1 MELNEFTEKFLPDYE
16 AKISDYH
23 KSYWRDNPI
32 GWENEGKRRF
42 NMGYF
47 PEALQAFSDRL
58 CQKQRENCANKIRK
72 MVTAAIETMSSF
84 TDAKVWITTYN
95 AEQPKIE
102 EL

>member
-1 MELNEFTEKFLPDYE
+1 MEFKNITTADFVRKFVSETP
-16 AKISDYH
+16 
-23 KSYWRDNPI
+23 
-32 GWENEGKRRF
+32 ENESVPLKDL
-42 NMGYF
+42 F
-47 PEALQAFSDRL
+47 PEALQNFADQL